1 MGRPGKTE
9 QLQIRVSPAEKAAIE
24 RAAGTAKMGM
34 SRYVL
39 SRLLPVPEAEFGRLA
54 AALERSAEPRYVL
67 AEIHDFLERLSPGEF
82 AQATA
87 ARPAARLSP
96 YLENYLAAMLET
108 AAARHRVA
116 PPFWVGA
123 VDGLSLPV
131 FGSDLIELRLHLLAR
146 SPAPFRRRNIFI
158 DSSVGAR
165 V

>member
-9 QLQIRVSPAEKAAIE
+9 QLQIRVSPAEKSAIE
-24 RAAGTAKMGM
+24 RCARVARMGM

-39 SRLLPVPEAEFGRLA
+39 SRLLPAPEADFGRLA

-67 AEIHDFLERLSPGEF
+67 AEIHDLLERLSPGEF
-82 AQATA
+82 AQASA

-108 AAARHRVA
+108 AAARLHVA
-116 PPFWVGA
+116 PPPWVGA
-123 VDGLSLPV
+123 VGPLQAPA